1 MIQVS
6 NKSCIR
12 RLARKC
18 LGTQR
23 TRNLIAIVAIALTS
37 VLFTSL
43 FTIALSIND
52 GIQQSNFRQV
62 GGDSHGSIKDIT
74 PRQAQ
79 ELKDDPL
86 IADCW
91 TRLFLGMP
99 SDPPFHKSHVEVSYI
114 EPQGAAHYFCSP
126 AEGALPLEGTDQAAT
141 DTRVL
146 SLLGVEPKIGT
157 KFTLSF
163 YIDDHT
169 EKPQLIT
176 RTFTLSGWWEFD
188 PVAPASHV
196 LLPRSEAEEIAAL
209 SNGGEGTMT
218 GQMTLD
224 LMFQSARDIEGN
236 IRKVLENH
244 GYQCDDPQGENY
256 LNIGVN
262 WGYTGS
268 QMSNNFDTETLAA
281 MILLLLLIIFTG
293 YLIIY
298 NIFRIS
304 VAGDIRFYGLL
315 KTIGTTPR
323 QLKRII
329 LRQALSLSLIG
340 IPIGLVLGWAAGSVL
355 TPVVIAQ
362 LNGVVSVT
370 SVSPLIFIVSALFS
384 LLTVLFSVQKPG
396 RLAARVSPVD
406 AVRYTEGAGIRRKT
420 KKSGQGTSL
429 LSMARANMGRSR
441 SRTAVTVMSLS
452 LALVL
457 MTLVYTFTGGFDMDK
472 YLRNVVS
479 DFIVADASYF
489 QSMGIFSVD
498 TALDEDV
505 ISDIKAQGTVT
516 DSGKVYGQVK
526 EIDAFLPEARFRELW
541 EDMLT
546 PEEIDLQAGLAES
559 LPDGTLAA
567 NASLYG
573 MEDYALSRVKVI
585 DGDIAP
591 LYDPAQ
597 NAVAVAAFTDDY
609 GEIYG
614 YEKGLRPGDTVTLR
628 YVDEKEYYYLDNG
641 EIIPDLENAGEDRA
655 YGSRAKTYQD
665 VEYTVCAIVDVPN
678 AISYRYRMVGAE
690 YFVLGAGRFLQDSGS
705 GSVMCFAYDT
715 DEESTA
721 AMEGFLADYTEN
733 VEPLYDYESK
743 GSYAAE
749 FEGFRNMFLLL
760 GGVLSFIMV
769 LVGILNF
776 FNAILTGIISRKREF
791 AVLQSVGMTGRQLKR
806 MLVYEGLFYALG
818 AAAAALAL
826 SVAFG
831 PLLGGVMGSM
841 FWFFTYRFT
850 VTPILI
856 AIPIFA
862 LLGALIPLAVY
873 RVVSRLTIVE
883 RLRETNA

>member
-6 NKSCIR
+6 NKACIR
-12 RLARKC
+12 RLARKS
-18 LGTQR
+18 LGAQR

-52 GIQQSNFRQV
+52 GIQQTNFRQI
-62 GGDSHGSIKDIT
+62 GGDDHGSIKDIT
-74 PRQAQ
+74 PQQAQ

-114 EPQGAAHYFCSP
+114 EPQGAAHYFCTP
-126 AEGALPLEGTDQAAT
+126 AEGALPQEGTDQAAT

-163 YIDDHT
+163 YIDDNT

-176 RTFTLSGWWEFD
+176 RTFTLSGWWESD

-196 LLPRSEAEEIAAL
+196 LLTRSEAEEIAAL
-209 SNGGEGTMT
+209 SNGEEGTMT
-218 GQMTLD
+218 GRMTLD
-224 LMFQSARDIEGN
+224 MMFQNSRDIEGN

-268 QMSNNFDTETLAA
+268 QMSNHIDMETLVAIIA
-281 MILLLLLIIFTG
+281 LLLLIIFTG

-329 LRQALSLSLIG
+329 LQQALFLSLIG
-340 IPIGLVLGWAAGSVL
+340 IPIGLALGWAAGGVL

-362 LNGVVSVT
+362 LNGIASVT
-370 SVSPLIFIVSALFS
+370 SVSPLIFIASALFS
-384 LLTVLFSVQKPG
+384 LLTVFFSVQKPG
-396 RLAARVSPVD
+396 RLAARVSPIN
-406 AVRYTEGAGIRRKT
+406 AVRYTEGTRSRRKS
-420 KKSGQGTSL
+420 KKSSHSSSL
-429 LSMARANMGRSR
+429 LSMARANLGRSR
-441 SRTAVTVMSLS
+441 SRTAVTVISLS

-457 MTLVYTFTGGFDMDK
+457 MTLVSTFTNGFDMDK

-489 QSMGIFSVD
+489 QTMGIFSAD
-498 TALDEDV
+498 TALDEAA
-505 ISDIKAQGTVT
+505 ISDIKAQSTIT
-516 DSGKVYGQVK
+516 ESGKVYGQVTDI
-526 EIDAFLPEARFRELW
+526 ETFLPEARFRELW
-541 EDMLT
+541 EDTLT
-546 PEEIDLQAGLAES
+546 PEETNLQAELAES
-559 LPDGTLAA
+559 LPDGSLAA
-567 NASLYG
+567 KANLYG
-573 MEDYALSRVKVI
+573 MEDFALSKLKVI

-597 NAVAVAAFTDDY
+597 NAIAVAAFTDDY

-641 EIIPDLENAGEDRA
+641 EVITDVENAAEDRA
-655 YGSRAKTYQD
+655 YNSRAKTYLD
-665 VEYTVCAIVDVPN
+665 VNYTVCAIVDVPN
-678 AISYRYRMVGAE
+678 AISYRYRLGGGE
-690 YFVLGAGRFLQDSGS
+690 YFVLGAERFLQDSGS
-705 GSVMCFAYDT
+705 DSVMCFAFDT
-715 DEESTA
+715 DDKSTA
-721 AMEGFLADYTEN
+721 ATEDFLANYTEN

-743 GSYAAE
+743 GTYVAE
-749 FEGFRNMFLLL
+749 FESYRNMYLLL
-760 GGVLSFIMV
+760 GGVLSFIV
-769 LVGILNF
+769 GLVGILNF

-791 AVLQSVGMTGRQLKR
+791 AVLQSVGMTGRQLKK

-826 SVAFG
+826 SVVFN
-831 PLLGGVMGSM
+831 PLLGMAMDSM

-850 VTPILI
+850 VAPILI

-862 LLGALIPLAVY
+862 LLGVLVPLTVY